1 MPLSEHEQRLLDEI
15 EQTLRS
21 DDPALASSLRSAR
34 PTRRLRTIAVLAA
47 ACLAVGIVL
56 LVAGLRL
63 HGTVAT
69 ILAVVGF
76 VFLVGAGDLGLRVT
90 HRVRSERGSRPDR
103 TRRTT
108 S

>member
-34 PTRRLRTIAVLAA
+34 PEHRLRTMVALTVT
-47 ACLAVGIVL
+47 CLTAGIGL
-56 LVAGLRL
+56 LIAGLRL
-63 HGTVAT
+63 HGAAAT
-69 ILAVVGF
+69 ILAVAGF
-76 VFLVGAGDLGLRVT
+76 VFLVGAGDLGLRVS
-90 HRVRSERGSRPDR
+90 HRVRSGRGSRPDR